1 VDEVANAVEWRAKYA
16 GSHVRAGAVKVFM
29 DGVLEAY
36 TGLMVE
42 PYEAAPG
49 NTGGSLHTA
58 ERFNEIAA
66 AADALGLQI
75 FVHCCGDGAVR
86 RTLDGYEHAQR
97 VNGRRDSRHRVE
109 HVEQITSVDVPR
121 FAQLGAVA
129 SMQPL
134 HCAPTLHAGDVWPSR
149 VGEERWPLS
158 FAWQTLREAG
168 APLIWGSDWPVAPF
182 NPMLSLWAG
191 RNREPWAPGHP
202 EQRQTLE
209 QLLIGFTRDA
219 AWGEFMEHEKGMLRE
234 GYLADVVLLDRD
246 LFAVADAELA
256 SVGVMLT
263 ICDGKIV
270 HRAL

>member
-1 VDEVANAVEWRAKYA
+1 
-16 GSHVRAGAVKVFM
+16 
-29 DGVLEAY
+29 
-36 TGLMVE
+36 
-42 PYEAAPG
+42 
-49 NTGGSLHTA
+49 
-58 ERFNEIAA
+58 
-66 AADALGLQI
+66 
-75 FVHCCGDGAVR
+75 
-86 RTLDGYEHAQR
+86 
-97 VNGRRDSRHRVE
+97 
-109 HVEQITSVDVPR
+109 
-121 FAQLGAVA
+121 
-129 SMQPL
+129 
-134 HCAPTLHAGDVWPSR
+134 
-149 VGEERWPLS
+149 
-158 FAWQTLREAG
+158 
-168 APLIWGSDWPVAPF
+168 
-182 NPMLSLWAG
+182 MLSLWAG